1 MYRDNAL
8 KGAWKLRLQSAKA
21 DKCLETPMLDGSER
35 THETCGT
42 KSLDRTQR
50 NRRYNQYNYQKNLK
64 STYEVRLAVPIA
76 GSLRQVS
83 ANTCHRSWLGDAR
96 GCPGR

>member
-1 MYRDNAL
+1 MYRDNAF

-35 THETCGT
+35 THVTFG
-42 KSLDRTQR
+42 KMSLNRTQR
-50 NRRYNQYNYQKNLK
+50 NHRYNYQKNLK
-64 STYEVRLAVPIA
+64 SAYEVRLAVPIA
-76 GSLRQVS
+76 DWPLQASVNR
-83 ANTCHRSWLGDAR
+83 CHRSWPGGGR